1 MTEEEMI
8 KKCPDIVKITPQLM
22 NEIYIEEYGQP
33 LDFNKTWSEN
43 GFDDLDCIEMI
54 MEFEKRLDIVITDE
68 VAEAFIEGKP
78 PQFIQFTRNK
88 KIEQLGL

>member
-22 NEIYIEEYGQP
+22 NEISIKEIGQP
-33 LDFNKTWSEN
+33 LDFNKTWLEN

-54 MEFEKRLDIVITDE
+54 MELEKILDIVITDE
-68 VAEAFIEGKP
+68 VAEAFIGSKP